1 MSEVSDQV
9 FARIAKRYD
18 RINRILSLG
27 RERAWRGRG
36 VAMLAPGMVLDLGC
50 GTGDTDF
57 GGRSV
62 IGLDPVFEMLALSE
76 VPARVVAV
84 GERIP
89 LADDSVDG
97 VFSGFVFRNLDSVDA
112 TLAEME
118 RVLRP
123 GGAAVIVD
131 LGRPANPIL
140 RVIHRLGT
148 AVMLPLVGLVFAG
161 APAEYWYLHRSLD
174 SLPQPE
180 TMYADRS
187 LNLEEVWRSGL
198 FGFVY
203 GARLRKTPAAL
214 EREPEAA

>member
-1 MSEVSDQV
+1 MSEVSDQI

-18 RINRILSLG
+18 RINRILSVG
-27 RERAWRGRG
+27 RERAWRARG
-36 VAMLAPGMVLDLGC
+36 VGMLASGVVLDLGC

-57 GGRSV
+57 GGRTV

-97 VFSGFVFRNLDSVDA
+97 VFSGFVFRNLSSVDV
-112 TLAEME
+112 TLAEVE

-131 LGRPANPIL
+131 LGRPANSIL
-140 RVIHRLGT
+140 RAIHRIGT
-148 AVMLPLVGLVFAG
+148 AIVLPLVGLVFAG

-180 TMYADRS
+180 TMYGGRS
-187 LNLEEVWRSGL
+187 LILEEVWRSGL

-203 GARLRKTPAAL
+203 GARLRKAPAAL